1 MQAAFS
7 IPWPHAT
14 WLNSGAPALCNR
26 LKKPAVEP
34 TIRSRTIAD
43 LTDGLSVAGYAA
55 THIGLVRKVNEDAIL
70 DRSEIGLWAVAD
82 GVGGG
87 YAGDRASGLIV
98 ASLEKLP
105 VPVGAVGFVEDVR
118 RSLDEVNR
126 RLRTEAAVS
135 GDDRVI
141 ASTVVCLLHFERW
154 YCCLWAGDSRLYRL
168 KAGNFEQLTRD
179 HSEVQSLLD
188 YGLISV
194 EEARQHPRANV
205 VTRAVGAEDVL
216 QLQTVEGE
224 IEPGDAFLLCT
235 DGLTKV
241 VEDWEISIALSVLS
255 APEAVHSLI
264 GMTLQRGAPDNVSV
278 AVIKFARNGHG

>member
-1 MQAAFS
+1 
-7 IPWPHAT
+7 
-14 WLNSGAPALCNR
+14 
-26 LKKPAVEP
+26 VER
-34 TIRSRTIAD
+34 TVRSRTIAE
-43 LTDGLSVAGYAA
+43 LTGGLSVAGYAA
-55 THIGLVRKVNEDAIL
+55 THVGLVRRVNEDAVL
-70 DRSEIGLWAVAD
+70 DRSAIGLWAVAD

-87 YAGDRASGLIV
+87 YAGERASGLIV

-105 VPVGAVGFVEDVR
+105 APVDATGFVEDVR

-126 RLRTEAAVS
+126 QLRMEAAAS

-141 ASTVVCLLHFERW
+141 ASTVVCLLQFARW

-168 KAGNFEQLTRD
+168 KAGNLEQLTRD

-188 YGLISV
+188 YGLITV
-194 EEARQHPRANV
+194 EEARQHPQANAI
-205 VTRAVGAEDVL
+205 TRAVGADDLL

-241 VEDWEISIALSVLS
+241 VEDWEIRIALSILA
-255 APEAVHSLI
+255 APEAVRSLI
-264 GMTLQRGAPDNVSV
+264 ETTLQRGAPDNVSV
-278 AVIKFARNGHG
+278 AVIRIA

>member
-1 MQAAFS
+1 M
-7 IPWPHAT
+7 
-14 WLNSGAPALCNR
+14 
-26 LKKPAVEP
+26 EP

-43 LTDGLSVAGYAA
+43 LADGLTVAGYAA
-55 THIGLVRKVNEDAIL
+55 THVGLVRRVNEDAVL
-70 DRSEIGLWAVAD
+70 DRGEIGLWAVAD

-87 YAGDRASGLIV
+87 HAGDRASALIV
-98 ASLEKLP
+98 SSLKKLP
-105 VPVGAVGFVEDVR
+105 APPCRVGFVENVR
-118 RSLDEVNR
+118 ASLDEVNR
-126 RLRTEAAVS
+126 RLRAEAVAS

-168 KAGNFEQLTRD
+168 QAGKFEQLTRD

-194 EEARQHPRANV
+194 EEARYHPRANI
-205 VTRAVGAEDVL
+205 VTRAIGAEDIL
-216 QLQTVEGE
+216 QLQAVEGE
-224 IEPGDAFLLCT
+224 IEPGDAFVLCT

-241 VEDWEISIALSVLS
+241 VEDWEIGIALSVLS
-255 APEAVHSLI
+255 VPDAVHSLI

-278 AVIKFARNGHG
+278 AVIKVAQSGHG